1 MNDRELGKELRLLL
15 ASFAE
20 LQHEDPEGH
29 PRRTLNHF
37 RAIVG
42 LFEVFEYRLE
52 LEKEAKQRA
61 TRAARAKK
69 SRTVATKSLE
79 PAA

>member
-1 MNDRELGKELRLLL
+1 MTNEELRKELRSYLEL
-15 ASFAE
+15 FAE
-20 LQHEDPEGH
+20 LRHEDPEGH
-29 PRRTLNHF
+29 PRRTLNHI
-37 RAIVG
+37 RHIVG
-42 LFEVFEYRLE
+42 CWEVFEYRLS

-61 TRAARAKK
+61 TRGKK